1 LPEPSHP
8 AARAALKLGVLISG
22 SGTNLQAIIDAI
34 ARGELRAEIALVIS
48 NRADAAGLE
57 RARRA
62 GIETATIDHRKFPS
76 REDFDRALATELN
89 KRGVELVVC
98 AGFMRLLSAVMLAAF
113 PNRIINT
120 HNALLPSFPGI
131 HGPRDALEYGV
142 KIAGCTVFFVT
153 EGVDVGPVI
162 IQAAVPVL
170 PGDDEELLAERIKST
185 EHRILPYAIR
195 LYQEGRLEIA
205 GRKVIIR
212 DRPAPPA
219 GATLIN
225 PPIK

>member
-1 LPEPSHP
+1 LPERSHR
-8 AARAALKLGVLISG
+8 AARPALRLGILISG

-34 ARGELRAEIALVIS
+34 SRGELRAEIRLVIS
-48 NRADAAGLE
+48 NRADAGGLE

-62 GIETATIDHRKFPS
+62 GIETAVIDHRGFPS
-76 REDFDRALATELN
+76 REDFDRALAALQA
-89 KRGVELVVC
+89 RGAEFVVL
-98 AGFMRLLSAVMLAAF
+98 AGFMRLLSAVMLEAF

-162 IQAAVPVL
+162 IQAAVPVI
-170 PGDDEELLAERIKST
+170 PGDDEERLAERIKAA
-185 EHRILPYAIR
+185 EHRVLPHAIR
-195 LYQEGRLEIA
+195 MYQEGRLEIS
-205 GRKVIIR
+205 GRKVVIR
-212 DRPAPPA
+212 EHPAAA
-219 GATLIN
+219 GGAILIN